1 MPRRRLDCPG
11 CGHVPGATSGYPKL
25 TAEERHALWLAG
37 YEVDEN
43 IHGDEIARKPPRREF
58 NTARYELHGVICRR
72 TRLERV

>member
-1 MPRRRLDCPG
+1 LTPNCPK
-11 CGHVPGATSGYPKL
+11 CGYVPGATAGYPKL
-25 TAEERHALWLAG
+25 TPEERQALIFVG

-43 IHGDEIARKPPRREF
+43 VHGDEIARKTDIPNRQF